1 MEKYITES
9 GLVIFIENGKLS
21 IAENLKEYEL
31 YLKLRRRYFHYVIK
45 TSDGDVRCG
54 IPLSN
59 RERINEYIMTIEDLD
74 ERMKEFMRF
83 WKELEEVMK
92 V

>member
-9 GLVIFIENGKLS
+9 GQVVFIQNGKLA

-31 YLKLRRRYFHYVIK
+31 YLKLRKRHFHYVIK
-45 TSDGDVRCG
+45 TTDGDVRYG

-83 WKELEEVMK
+83 WKELEEATK
-92 V
+92 